1 MELQGQRTDYD
12 EYFVPIN
19 IEIRRL
25 RKKIE
30 ELEWNGVDAT
40 FFINHMDEVKKA
52 RDEGVKYVYK
62 F

>member
-1 MELQGQRTDYD
+1 MYQGQRTDYD

-40 FFINHMDEVKKA
+40 FFIKHMDVVKKA

>member
-1 MELQGQRTDYD
+1 MELQGQRTNYD
-12 EYFVPIN
+12 ELCVPIDT
-19 IEIRRL
+19 EIRNL
-25 RKKIE
+25 RKRIE